1 MQRVLV
7 HQTVNI
13 IKSFEIYIPND
24 VDPEDFIET
33 LSREDPAC
41 ISQFPFNV
49 FYIPETEEPISVRY
63 YLVEQHIVPSKN
75 NKSMKE
81 QCRKIAL
88 YIAGKHKP
96 LEALQRLKRQA
107 LVDGDVPADCIIRM
121 AEHLEKKY
129 TVNELLDVLQAKFQ
143 I

>member
-7 HQTVNI
+7 HQTVQI
-13 IKSFEIYIPND
+13 IKSFEFFIHEG
-24 VDPEDFIET
+24 VDPDEFIAKIAK
-33 LSREDPAC
+33 EDPTC
-41 ISQFPFNV
+41 RSQDPYNV
-49 FYIPETEEPISVRY
+49 VYMPETEESISVRY
-63 YLVEQHIVPSKN
+63 YFVEQNITSSRH
-75 NKSMKE
+75 NKPLKE